1 MDFKKFKKNIDTL
14 KKKKYKKERNI
25 KNLLTFFKLPEKKTK
40 KENYKQLYNFLK
52 QKSKNSRELKYFM
65 KLIKSETPHYYKLMV
80 NIMHDL
86 VVPESI
92 YKNYIKNNVYN
103 SLIEKKK
110 NNTLTD
116 EEKVILDDQL
126 HIKFCKCIK
135 KLYLQNLYNKMF
147 FQKEPVYN
155 QYAVCT
161 NSIYKNRDFDVP
173 PRAALECRKH
183 NWYK

>member
-1 MDFKKFKKNIDTL
+1 MDFKRFKKNIDTL
-14 KKKKYKKERNI
+14 QKKKYKKERNI
-25 KNLLTFFKLPEKKTK
+25 KNLLKFFNLDEKKTK
-40 KENYKQLYNFLK
+40 KENYKQLYSFFK
-52 QKSKNSRELKYFM
+52 KHSKTSRELKYFM
-65 KLIKSETPHYYKLMV
+65 KLIKHETPHYYKLMV

-86 VVPESI
+86 VIPESI
-92 YKNYIKNNVYN
+92 FKKYIRNDIYA

-110 NNTLTD
+110 KNLLTD